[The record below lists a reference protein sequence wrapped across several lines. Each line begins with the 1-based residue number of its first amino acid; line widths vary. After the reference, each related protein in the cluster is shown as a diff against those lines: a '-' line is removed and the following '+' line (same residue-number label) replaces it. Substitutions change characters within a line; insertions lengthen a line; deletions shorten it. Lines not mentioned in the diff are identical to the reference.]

1 MLILQKQKPFWFMV
15 SSENNFTC
23 CADNHFENRPCKLL
37 LQIPCV
43 NFHEGICNFHIFT
56 FTSSHCKSLDSSA
69 PSLSQMHPIKALSG
83 GFISRDGKSKPGLKI
98 LWLFSIFQAIILLFW
113 RLFMTFKCAYE
124 WLSGGKKRKCGILE
138 KYMSTQNSPS
148 YARYSYA

>member
-23 CADNHFENRPCKLL
+23 CADKHFENRPCKLL

-56 FTSSHCKSLDSSA
+56 FTSSHCKSLDSLA

-98 LWLFSIFQAIILLFW
+98 LCLFSIFQAIILLFW

-124 WLSGGKKRKCGILE
+124 WLSGEKKRKCGILE
-138 KYMSTQNSPS
+138 KYMLTQNFPS